1 MKYCAECGT
10 QLNDDE
16 RFCSNC
22 GMPVSDDTETG
33 IDGAEAPKSTEETAQ
48 PVPANESQEQPN
60 TAEAS
65 APEQSNEPG
74 NGNKP
79 PADKKSGYIGCI
91 VLIFL
96 VVVLFKGCGM
106 LFGDKPQQNNNRFGS
121 NGVAPQ
127 SSSNA
132 PKPASNVPEIL
143 RYVSLKEP
151 HPSKGKKNGIAFLT
165 RWRCDFCGKRITMF
179 AYDEYPTPFHDS
191 LRGIAPY
198 QQEVCPKLKALNPQE
213 PKPFH
218 VYSDYFTKQWYWAAH
233 DERWPDINGNLRG
246 PNEWVLVR
254 EK

>member
-33 IDGAEAPKSTEETAQ
+33 VDGAEAPKSTEETAQ

-106 LFGDKPQQNNNRFGS
+106 LFGDSEEDKVAKEAKEWAESGAQIAREVNGKDFFANTKVEKVKVDKNSAVAVVLFEEGNAKSSQIKRYRRRFYFLDLQSKCNR
-121 NGVAPQ
+121 
-127 SSSNA
+127 
-132 PKPASNVPEIL
+132 
-143 RYVSLKEP
+143 
-151 HPSKGKKNGIAFLT
+151 
-165 RWRCDFCGKRITMF
+165 
-179 AYDEYPTPFHDS
+179 
-191 LRGIAPY
+191 
-198 QQEVCPKLKALNPQE
+198 
-213 PKPFH
+213 
-218 VYSDYFTKQWYWAAH
+218 
-233 DERWPDINGNLRG
+233 
-246 PNEWVLVR
+246 
-254 EK
+254 